1 MLSGGLKRCFLWAL
15 GLRNIERRVRISLH
29 PAGATPFPETLFH
42 PRIPNPQQQLPE
54 SRRFGI
60 LENPEEIGIPFEEK
74 ISESNICL
82 RVGVRGDSSLFDAE
96 VVCDPLHFSSN
107 YRGN

>member
-1 MLSGGLKRCFLWAL
+1 MLPGDFGIGKYREEGSHFSPSGRSNPLP
-15 GLRNIERRVRISLH
+15 RN
-29 PAGATPFPETLFH
+29 LFTH
-42 PRIPNPQQQLPE
+42 QDFRIPNNNPL
-54 SRRFGI
+54 
-60 LENPEEIGIPFEEK
+60 NPEEIGIPFEEK

-107 YRGN
+107 YRGNGRIL

>member
-1 MLSGGLKRCFLWAL
+1 MFSGGFWIGKYREEGSHFSPS
-15 GLRNIERRVRISLH
+15 GRSNPPSQKPIY
-29 PAGATPFPETLFH
+29 T

-60 LENPEEIGIPFEEK
+60 LENPEEIRIPFEEK

-107 YRGN
+107 YRGNGRIL